1 MKKALAL
8 LLSLVTI
15 LGGIYWVDMAGSE
28 VKAANAQSDLFE
40 TKVQV
45 AEKVDVIRFV
55 SSVESLD
62 YKEVGFEVTPA
73 GGTTKTYTTKVVY
86 ERIESTTEGVEY
98 TFSPKVVDV
107 DSEYFF
113 TGKLEPVSDWP
124 EKLMEAYIADFGE
137 EN

>member
-62 YKEVGFEVTPA
+62 
-73 GGTTKTYTTKVVY
+73 
-86 ERIESTTEGVEY
+86 
-98 TFSPKVVDV
+98 
-107 DSEYFF
+107 
-113 TGKLEPVSDWP
+113 
-124 EKLMEAYIADFGE
+124 
-137 EN
+137 